1 MDWSLSRRYLL
12 AGSAAAALVRPVF
25 AAGAKPDLSEA
36 GAKPVPL
43 ETVRLTPSLY
53 LDAVT
58 SNCAYL
64 HRLEP
69 DRLLHNF
76 RKQAGLVPKGEV
88 YGGWESDTIA
98 GHTLGHYLSALSL
111 MHAQTGD
118 EECKRRVEYIV
129 DDLAACQAAHGD
141 GYVAGFTRRSGDAI
155 EDGKRIFPEI
165 VAGDIRV
172 MPFDLNGCWVPLYNF
187 HKTFA
192 GLFDAERHC
201 GNARAREVALGLAV
215 YIDGVFAQLSDEQVQ
230 HILDCEHGGLNE
242 SFAELYDRTG
252 NIRWMALA
260 ARLYHRKV
268 LNPLAE
274 GRDEL
279 ADLHANTQ
287 IPKVIGVARLY
298 DVGGQPEHQKAAR
311 FFWQAVTRDHS
322 YVIGG
327 HGDREY
333 FQPPRTI
340 SKYVTEQ
347 TCESCNSYNML
358 KLTRQLYRW
367 APDAALF
374 DYYERAHINHILAQH
389 DPSTGMF
396 TYMMPLMEGAKREFS
411 TAFDDFW
418 CCMGTGMESHSKHG
432 DSVYWERGDTLF
444 VNLFVPSQ
452 LAWRGGAFEL
462 STSYPLSEDVTFTVR
477 RPARF
482 ALALRLPG
490 WCAAPRL
497 SLNGKPS
504 KIERRDGYA
513 MVRRRWRAGDTIALT
528 LPMTLRTEPTPD
540 DPRMVAYLKG
550 PVVQSKVGGN
560 LVPFF
565 RQYGE
570 PAKVYFKTY
579 SQEERAASN
588 AEALRLSDL
597 DSHST
602 DIAELG
608 DDADEKAH
616 ALASKTSYAVVYRGR
631 KGRDARSG
639 GFFELDMK
647 PGRGNLALNAI
658 YSGDDKRRLFH
669 ILVEGERIATQA
681 LEAESRGG
689 FIERNY
695 PIPPSLV
702 NGKSR
707 LRIRVE
713 PEPGHSAGP
722 IFGLRLL
729 SDAPPPSM

>member
-1 MDWSLSRRYLL
+1 MDWSLSRRSLL
-12 AGSAAAALVRPVF
+12 VGTAAAALVRPAM
-25 AAGAKPDLSEA
+25 AAETA
-36 GAKPVPL
+36 AKPVLL
-43 ETVRLTPSLY
+43 ESVRLTPSPY

-58 SNCAYL
+58 SNLAYL

-76 RKQAGLVPKGEV
+76 RKQAGLAPKGEV

-98 GHTLGHYLSALSL
+98 GHTLGHYLSASSL
-111 MHAQTGD
+111 IYAQTGD
-118 EECKRRVEYIV
+118 AECKRRVDYIV
-129 DDLAACQAAHGD
+129 GELAACQAAHGD
-141 GYVAGFTRRSGDAI
+141 GYVAGFTRRNGDTI
-155 EDGKRIFPEI
+155 EDGKLIFPEI
-165 VAGDIRV
+165 VRGDIRV

-192 GLFDAERHC
+192 GLFDAERYC
-201 GNARAREVALGLAV
+201 GNAQARAVALGLAG
-215 YIDGVFAQLSDEQVQ
+215 YIDTVFAVLSEEQVQ
-230 HILDCEHGGLNE
+230 RILDCEHGGLNE
-242 SFAELYDRTG
+242 SFAELYDRT
-252 NIRWMALA
+252 NDLRWLALA

-268 LNPLAE
+268 LVPLAE

-287 IPKVIGVARLY
+287 IPKLIGVARLY
-298 DVGGQPEHQKAAR
+298 DVGGQEEHREAAR
-311 FFWQAVTRDHS
+311 FFWQVVTRDHS

-358 KLTRQLYRW
+358 KLTRHLYGW

-396 TYMMPLMEGAKREFS
+396 TYMMPLMTGAKRAFS
-411 TAFDDFW
+411 TPFDDFW
-418 CCMGTGMESHSKHG
+418 CCMGTGMESHAKHG
-432 DSVYWERGDTLF
+432 DSIYWERGDTLF
-444 VNLFVPSQ
+444 VNLFVPST
-452 LAWRGGAFEL
+452 LSWRGGAFEV
-462 STSYPLSEDVTFTVR
+462 STSYPLSEDVAFKIR
-477 RPARF
+477 KPARF
-482 ALALRLPG
+482 TLALRLPG

-497 SLNGKPS
+497 SVNGQPAGLD
-504 KIERRDGYA
+504 RRDGYA
-513 MVRRRWRAGDTIALT
+513 FVRRRWKAGDAVVLT
-528 LPMTLRTEPTPD
+528 LPMRLRTEPAPD
-540 DPRMVAYLKG
+540 DPGTVAYLKG
-550 PVVQSKVGGN
+550 PVVQTKVNGA

-565 RQYGE
+565 QQYGQ
-570 PAKVYFKTY
+570 PAAVYFKTATKEE
-579 SQEERAASN
+579 QEALD
-588 AEALRLSDL
+588 AEARALAALNGRT
-597 DSHST
+597 T

-608 DDADEKAH
+608 DEADEKAH
-616 ALASKTSYAVVYRGR
+616 ELVSKTSYAVVYRGR

-647 PGRGNLALNAI
+647 PGTGSLSLHAI

-669 ILVEGERIATQA
+669 ILIDGERIATQA

-689 FIERNY
+689 FIGRDY
-695 PIPPSLV
+695 PIPPSLTA
-702 NGKSR
+702 GKSR
-707 LRIRVE
+707 LRVRVE
-713 PEPGHSAGP
+713 PEVGHSAGP